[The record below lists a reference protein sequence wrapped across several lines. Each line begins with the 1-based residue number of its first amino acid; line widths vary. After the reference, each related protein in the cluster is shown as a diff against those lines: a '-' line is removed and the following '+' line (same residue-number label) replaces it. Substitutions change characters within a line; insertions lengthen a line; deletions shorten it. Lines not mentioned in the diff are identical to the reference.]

1 MGKVIKFL
9 TAVLLL
15 PVLVIAAAETARILI
30 HVLGNFHTVFPFVAG
45 MVGYAVLHYTCYD
58 FSRFYV
64 FAHEM
69 THAFAAWLCG
79 YRVSKISVKKDS
91 GYVKMDKTNT
101 FVVLSPY
108 FIPFYLLL
116 SALIYGISGLC
127 TDVTVLRP
135 YFLVWLGGCLSFHFI
150 QTFHTLWEADQ
161 PDLKLAGGKIF
172 SLVTIVL
179 ANLFILALV
188 LKVLFPQDVSL
199 QAAGL
204 RVIKGSVNSWR
215 IIVNYIVEKITNTL

>member
-1 MGKVIKFL
+1 MAKLIKFL
-9 TAVLLL
+9 IAVLLL
-15 PVLVIAAAETARILI
+15 PVLVITTAETVRILV
-30 HVLGNFHTVFPFVAG
+30 HVLGDYHTVLPFAG
-45 MVGYAVLHYTCYD
+45 GMALYAIIHYTCYN

-64 FAHEM
+64 FGHEL

-79 YRVSKISVKKDS
+79 FRVSKISVKRES
-91 GYVKMDKTNT
+91 GYVKMDKINA
-101 FVVLSPY
+101 FVVLAPY
-108 FIPFYLLL
+108 FIPFYLLI
-116 SALIYGISGLC
+116 SALVYGIAGLC
-127 TDVTVLRP
+127 TDVTPFRP
-135 YFLVWLGGCLSFHFI
+135 YVLVWLGGCLAFHFI

-179 ANLFILALV
+179 ANMFILACV

-204 RVIKGSVNSWR
+204 RVVKGSINSWR
-215 IIVNYIVEKITNTL
+215 IIVNYIVEKVTNL